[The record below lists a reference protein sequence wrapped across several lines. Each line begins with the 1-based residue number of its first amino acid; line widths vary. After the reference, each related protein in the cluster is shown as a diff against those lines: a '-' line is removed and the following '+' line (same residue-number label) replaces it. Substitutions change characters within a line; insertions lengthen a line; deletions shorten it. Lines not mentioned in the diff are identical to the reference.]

1 MISFKNFRLDPFF
14 FLKYFSAQMIIMLT
28 LAGLSSGIS
37 HSELS
42 LHWAHLFLIPFAFAF
57 GLQIPVALHNAV
69 HFNIKPRLLNEII
82 GELCGFFV
90 LFGMAPFRI
99 SHVLHHAN
107 ADDEH
112 LDPHPPMGK
121 SFLYFLATTQMNS
134 IRVIANQYFAVHGKS
149 RKTFAIMALQ
159 MPVYYVGL
167 LSRLYIWWQVLGPTY
182 FFAFYVPAYL
192 TNLVVFAHINWA
204 THQTLPSGEVV
215 IVNLN
220 HNLYYK
226 TVNLIGAGAYFHLN
240 HHLRPGLYNPALMEP
255 QRSKETATPSPIME
269 ASAS

>member
-1 MISFKNFRLDPFF
+1 MISFKNFRKDPFF
-14 FLKYFSAQMIIMLT
+14 FLKYFSVQMVIMVSAAFLVKDIAH
-28 LAGLSSGIS
+28 AGL
-37 HSELS
+37 ELS
-42 LHWAHLFLIPFAFAF
+42 WMHLLSLPLAFAF

-69 HFNIKPRLLNEII
+69 HSNIKPKLVNEII

-99 SHVLHHAN
+99 SHILHHAN
-107 ADDEH
+107 SDDEE

-121 SFLYFLATTQMNS
+121 SFLWFLATTQMNT
-134 IRVIANQYFAVHGKS
+134 IRVIGNQYFSIHGKNK
-149 RKTFAIMALQ
+149 KTLTIMGLQ
-159 MPVYYVGL
+159 MPVYYIGL
-167 LSRLYIWWQVLGPTY
+167 AARVFIWWKILGPTY
-182 FFAFYVPAYL
+182 FVAFFVPAYL

-204 THQTLPSGEVV
+204 THQTLPNGEVV

-240 HHLRPGLYNPALMEP
+240 HHLKPGLYNPSTMEAP
-255 QRSKETATPSPIME
+255 KPVRKLVLVE

>member
-1 MISFKNFRLDPFF
+1 MISFRNFRKDPFF
-14 FLKYFSAQMIIMLT
+14 FLKYFSVQMIVMVSAALLVKDIAHGE
-28 LAGLSSGIS
+28 LALSWT
-37 HSELS
+37 HL
-42 LHWAHLFLIPFAFAF
+42 LFLPFAFAF

-69 HFNIKPRLLNEII
+69 HSNIKPKLLNEVI

-107 ADDEH
+107 SDDPE

-121 SFLYFLATTQMNS
+121 GFLYFLATTQMNS
-134 IRVIANQYFAVHGKS
+134 IRVIANQYFAIHGKS
-149 RKTFAIMALQ
+149 KKTYAIMGLQ

-167 LSRLYIWWQVLGPTY
+167 LARLFIWWKILGPTY
-182 FFAFYVPAYL
+182 FVAFFVPAYI

-204 THQTLPSGEVV
+204 THQTLPDGKVV
-215 IVNLN
+215 IVNLD

-226 TVNLIGAGAYFHLN
+226 TVNMIGAGCYYHLN
-240 HHLRPGLYNPALMEP
+240 HHLRPGLYNPATMAVPVKNAEP
-255 QRSKETATPSPIME
+255 VIIRE